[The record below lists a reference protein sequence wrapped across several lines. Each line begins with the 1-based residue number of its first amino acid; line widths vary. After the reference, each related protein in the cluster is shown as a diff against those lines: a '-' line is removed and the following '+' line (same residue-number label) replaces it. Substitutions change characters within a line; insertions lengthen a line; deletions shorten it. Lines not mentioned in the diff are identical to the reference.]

1 MPFAPK
7 LRLGLGQY
15 PNPQFYN
22 NYTPTLYRNPTEHYA
37 GVEGEYNETDD
48 NYAGRPN
55 GIALGLPWELGY
67 SDDSWVLDSGME
79 LYNEDGTKAFK
90 NLLWQ
95 HMVQSVTGDELTS
108 DNMTIVLRT
117 RIAVF
122 DIQRQSYTEICNFT
136 NSYGGAR
143 YTSNLSMYYGVFTGT
158 YNDQTYYACAYG
170 GDWTRTYNQDEAC
183 KISGPGIT
191 IKWFIDNG
199 YQPPDEIDDPNDEGD
214 DSGEGGGD
222 GDHDPTPDPVPIP
235 GLPPVGAADAGFIT
249 AFKLSLVEMKVFAHE
264 MMSADIWAAIKAFF
278 SDPMDFICGIIM
290 LPFSPPA
297 TYMRRP
303 VFGTNRWTSMY
314 TVLDNQFA
322 EIDCGNLE
330 IPKYYGS
337 AFDYEPYTKIKIYL
351 PFIGYQDLKA
361 DEVMGSTINVKY
373 HIDCMTG
380 DCLAIVTDLN
390 TIGTG
395 VMFPQVIG
403 QYSGTCGV
411 RVPYGRV
418 SYDAAIQAGISLIGA
433 AATMGVGAAVG
444 GLGLAASATELTA
457 GQVANQLSAAG
468 MTAVSGSKV
477 GVVKSGTLGASAAFM
492 GVMTPHVIRY
502 VPRQSLPA
510 NYRHLC
516 GYPSNI
522 SGTLSSFSGFTAVET
537 IQLSGIGA
545 TQEEKDEILSILKGG
560 VLV

>member
-1 MPFAPK
+1 MPYAPK
-7 LRLGLGQY
+7 LKLELGQY
-15 PNPQFYN
+15 QNPQFYD
-22 NYTPTLYRNPTEHYA
+22 NYTPTQYRSSTDYYA
-37 GVEGEYNETDD
+37 NLEGEYNETDE
-48 NYAGRPN
+48 NYNGRP
-55 GIALGLPWELGY
+55 GGMPLGLPWGIGY

-95 HMVQSVTGDELTS
+95 HKVQSVTGDETTS
-108 DNMTIVLRT
+108 DNITVVLNC
-117 RIAVF
+117 RIAVY
-122 DIQRQSYTEICNFT
+122 DIQRQETTEIYSFT
-136 NSYGGAR
+136 NSFGGAR

-158 YNDQTYYACAYG
+158 YNGETYYACAYG
-170 GDWTRTYNQDEAC
+170 GDWTRTYAQDEEC
-183 KISGPGIT
+183 KIAGPGIT
-191 IKWFIDNG
+191 LKWFEDNG
-199 YQPPDEIDDPNDEGD
+199 YKPPNEQDDPNDEDD

-235 GLPPVGAADAGFIT
+235 GLPPIGAASAGFIT

-264 MMSADIWAAIKAFF
+264 MMSQDIWDAIKAFF

-361 DEVMGSTINVKY
+361 DEVMGSTLNVKY

-433 AATMGVGAAVG
+433 AATMGVGAAAG
-444 GLGLAASATELTA
+444 GLGLAASATEITA

-502 VPRQSLPA
+502 IPRQSLPN

-522 SGTLSSFSGFTAVET
+522 GGTLSSFSGFTAVET
-537 IQLSGIGA
+537 IQLSGIAA
-545 TQEEKDEILSILKGG
+545 TQEEKEEIANLLKGG
-560 VLV
+560 VIV